1 MTISQR
7 EYQRLIGRSMSEA
20 ELMELVIE
28 QALTCGWIVAHI
40 NDRMYSLAIA
50 SGRPDVM
57 AGAKGLPDLIMARS
71 GRVIFV
77 ELKSKTGKVRP
88 DQQMWLD
95 ELQARVP
102 DATHEVYTWRPA
114 DWQSG
119 EIERVLLGTR

>member
-7 EYQRLIGRSMSEA
+7 EYQRLISKGMSEA
-20 ELMELVIE
+20 DLMENVIA

-40 NDRMYSLAIA
+40 NDRMYSLAMA
-50 SGRPDVM
+50 AGRPDVM
-57 AGAKGLPDLIMARS
+57 AGAKGLPDLIMARR
-71 GRVIFV
+71 GRVIFA
-77 ELKSKTGKVRP
+77 ELKSTKGKVRP

-95 ELQARVP
+95 ELTARIP